1 MGRTREF
8 DTDAALD
15 GALRTFWRHGYEA
28 TPMQDLC
35 SAMAL
40 NPGSIYAAFG
50 SKRGLFVEALK
61 RYADTVSAEA
71 MQRINSAPS
80 GLGGIRS
87 YFSHLIDAMVDG
99 DRRFGCLITNSL
111 IEFAR
116 NDPELAGMFDLH
128 LARLETTFAA
138 ALARARAEGQVRPDA
153 GPAAAHF
160 LVTLVQGMNV
170 LAKTNPDRHTL
181 QGIVDT
187 AVAGLA
193 TQGAR

>member
-1 MGRTREF
+1 MGRSREF

-15 GALRTFWRHGYEA
+15 GALRTFWQQGYES

-61 RYADTVSAEA
+61 RYAETVSAEA
-71 MQRINSAPS
+71 MRRINGAPS
-80 GLGGIRS
+80 GLDGIRS
-87 YFSHLIDAMVDG
+87 YFAHLIDAMVDG
-99 DRRFGCLITNSL
+99 DRKFGCLITNSL
-111 IEFAR
+111 VEFAR
-116 NDPELAGMFDLH
+116 NDSELAGMFDLH

-138 ALARARAEGQVRPDA
+138 ALARARTDGEIRSDA
-153 GPAAAHF
+153 GRDVARF

-170 LAKTNPDRHTL
+170 LAKTKPDRRTL
-181 QGIVDT
+181 EGIVDT
-187 AVAGLA
+187 ALAGLA
-193 TQGAR
+193 PPA

>member
-1 MGRTREF
+1 MGRSREF

-15 GALRTFWRHGYEA
+15 GALHTFWQQGYES

-61 RYADTVSAEA
+61 RYAETVSAEA
-71 MQRINSAPS
+71 MRRINGASS
-80 GLGGIRS
+80 GLDGIRS
-87 YFSHLIDAMVDG
+87 YFAHLIDAMVDG

-111 IEFAR
+111 VEFAR

-128 LARLETTFAA
+128 LARLETTFAS
-138 ALARARAEGQVRPDA
+138 ALARARAGGEIRSDA
-153 GPAAAHF
+153 GTEVARF

-170 LAKTNPDRHTL
+170 LAKTKPDRRTL
-181 QGIVDT
+181 EGIVDT
-187 AVAGLA
+187 ALAGLA
-193 TQGAR
+193 PHA